1 MPTYHF
7 FNNEIVFRILLGFR
21 FKSLFLHIHT
31 VHTNIHTYY
40 MHAYIY
46 AFFLFFFCDSKLVC
60 IGEVAGIVL
69 GGTNNVR
76 RLVRLL
82 IEILS
87 VENLLGIHRPLL
99 PDNVSK

>member
-1 MPTYHF
+1 
-7 FNNEIVFRILLGFR
+7 
-21 FKSLFLHIHT
+21 
-31 VHTNIHTYY
+31 

-46 AFFLFFFCDSKLVC
+46 AFFLFFFCDSKSVF

>member
-1 MPTYHF
+1 
-7 FNNEIVFRILLGFR
+7 
-21 FKSLFLHIHT
+21 
-31 VHTNIHTYY
+31 

-46 AFFLFFFCDSKLVC
+46 AFFLFFFCDSKSVF

-76 RLVRLL
+76 RLVRFL

-87 VENLLGIHRPLL
+87 VENFLGIHRPQL

>member
-1 MPTYHF
+1 
-7 FNNEIVFRILLGFR
+7 
-21 FKSLFLHIHT
+21 
-31 VHTNIHTYY
+31 

-46 AFFLFFFCDSKLVC
+46 AFFLFFFCDSKSVY